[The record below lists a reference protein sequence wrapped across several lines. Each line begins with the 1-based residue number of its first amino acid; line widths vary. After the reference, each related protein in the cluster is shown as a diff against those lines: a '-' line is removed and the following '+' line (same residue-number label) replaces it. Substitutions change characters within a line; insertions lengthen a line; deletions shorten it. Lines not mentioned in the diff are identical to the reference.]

1 MFILQIKLNDVTRDC
16 LSTFLPGFRSR
27 SLNGKGE
34 SENGNKTDNS
44 GIKKLANLSA
54 AHSMTQVSKLLA
66 IASDSSYSDEVRA
79 LAGSMVNDALS
90 HMKQQSIDSDSA
102 NQLGLVL
109 GASSNIEMGSAAS
122 DIRTIKENA
131 QNRENSQKGHRNMHW
146 HNRLI
151 TTNTPKTLI
160 LA

>member
-1 MFILQIKLNDVTRDC
+1 MFILQIKLNDVTKDA
-16 LSTFLPGFRSR
+16 LSTLIPGFRNR
-27 SLNGKGE
+27 TFN
-34 SENGNKTDNS
+34 SEPENKKKSDKT
-44 GIKKLANLSA
+44 GAEKLANLSA

-79 LAGSMVNDALS
+79 LAGSMVSDALS
-90 HMKQQSIDSDSA
+90 HMKQQSVDSDSA
-102 NQLGLVL
+102 NQLGLAL
-109 GASSNIEMGSAAS
+109 GASNNTEIASAAS

-131 QNRENSQKGHRNMHW
+131 QNREKLQKDRHRSMW

-151 TTNTPKTLI
+151 DTNTPKTLI